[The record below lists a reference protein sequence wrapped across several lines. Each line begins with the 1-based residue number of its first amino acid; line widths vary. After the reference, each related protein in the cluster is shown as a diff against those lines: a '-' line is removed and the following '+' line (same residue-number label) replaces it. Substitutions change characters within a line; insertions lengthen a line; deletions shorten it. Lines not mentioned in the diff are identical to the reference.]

1 MTGWCPRCDA
11 VRAADGACPECGTPL
26 VSVER
31 RPKRRPDPAEPVVEV
46 GAVAEGPAGARLRVA
61 LVVAAVVLTALAFV
75 AGHSIGHQAP
85 RAAPA
90 TVPTTTTEPA
100 AQPSAQRTLGWPARP
115 ARGITFTAVSLRRI
129 ASGDPSGDD
138 VGQLTI
144 RIQGLPAGRRLLG
157 LQGLELLDLGGG
169 VFASP
174 DEHPVAGQPAALV
187 QPTGQGDTY
196 VVDLGPTPDV
206 DTLAQIKLQSLLLSQ
221 PPSGRNR
228 IELDSGGSWP
238 AKPPLRAIEPAA
250 DTVSIDVGALNL
262 RVPAGGYID
271 HLPFQIAGAF
281 VGGGRAVVA
290 LRSGSVSGAAPDDV
304 PRLLSESTGGAFPVS
319 ARLLAGNRVV
329 CERTAMFGPAPDA
342 SPLVVL
348 DCPTAPAAH
357 LAVELG
363 AGAQPIALRAA
374 LPA

>member
-61 LVVAAVVLTALAFV
+61 LAVAAVVLTGLAFV
-75 AGHSIGHQAP
+75 AGRSIGHQAP

-90 TVPTTTTEPA
+90 TVPTTTAAPA
-100 AQPSAQRTLGWPARP
+100 AQPAAQRTLGWPARP

-144 RIQGLPAGRRLLG
+144 RVQGLPAGRRLLG

-174 DEHPVAGQPAALV
+174 DEHPVASQPAALV
-187 QPTGQGDTY
+187 QPTGQDGTY

-221 PPSGRNR
+221 PPSSRNR

-238 AKPPLRAIEPAA
+238 AKPPLRAIGPAA
-250 DTVSIDVGALNL
+250 DTVSIDLGGLNL
-262 RVPAGGYID
+262 RLAGGGNLD
-271 HLPFQIAGAF
+271 RLPFQIAGAF

-290 LRSGSVSGAAPDDV
+290 LRSGSAFGTAPDDV

-319 ARLLAGNRVV
+319 ARLLAGNHVV